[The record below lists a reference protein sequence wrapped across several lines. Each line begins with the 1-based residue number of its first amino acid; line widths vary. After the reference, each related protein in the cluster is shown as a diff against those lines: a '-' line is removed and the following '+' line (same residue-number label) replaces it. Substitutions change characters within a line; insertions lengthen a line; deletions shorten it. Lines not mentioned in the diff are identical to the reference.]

1 MWDVNAYVMPILVV
15 CDMTRGLFCGEA
27 GLVTATCQYLWLL
40 ALRGFFVGGDA
51 VVWFFEIKNM
61 DPKNFLGLMA

>member
-1 MWDVNAYVMPILVV
+1 M
-15 CDMTRGLFCGEA
+15 
-27 GLVTATCQYLWLL
+27 TATCQYLWLL